1 MRWGLKMA
9 IRESG
14 MSQLEIC
21 NELEKQNINMSEV
34 RLSRI
39 VTGVTVNVPEDTQNA
54 ISEILGISVSKL
66 FGGG

>member
-1 MRWGLKMA
+1 MA